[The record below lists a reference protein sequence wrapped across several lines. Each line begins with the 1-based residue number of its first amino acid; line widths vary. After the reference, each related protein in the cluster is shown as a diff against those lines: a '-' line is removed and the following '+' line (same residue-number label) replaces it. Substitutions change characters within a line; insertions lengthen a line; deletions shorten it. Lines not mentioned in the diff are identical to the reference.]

1 MTAKKTIAVFD
12 PDGKYLSH
20 CTWNRALGLLQTGRA
35 IRLNATT
42 IRLKQTKRQR
52 IKEKHDIIAQ
62 SKRICYI
69 CNRVIPEDETAT
81 IDHVIPKSRD
91 KRADV
96 YSNMKC
102 CCERCNNDKGNM
114 KLSEYVAHIFRYRDK
129 YDYISDKRLS
139 YLKNY
144 AKHSEEDFYNVV
156 NVYTKDIAMP
166 YKNTSYKKRGKR
178 K

>member
-20 CTWNRALGLLQTGRA
+20 CTWNRALGLLQTRRA

-129 YDYISDKRLS
+129 YDYISDKRLN

-144 AKHSEEDFYNVV
+144 AKYSEEDFYSVV
-156 NVYTKDIAMP
+156 NVYAKDIAMP